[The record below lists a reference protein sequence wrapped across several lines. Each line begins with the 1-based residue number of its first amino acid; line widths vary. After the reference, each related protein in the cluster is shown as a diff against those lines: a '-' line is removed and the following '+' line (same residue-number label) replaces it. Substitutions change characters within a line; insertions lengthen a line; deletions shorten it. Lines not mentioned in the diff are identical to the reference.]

1 MSLKKTLKP
10 LPRSIIPSVA
20 ALLLI
25 AGMGLAATPAQA
37 HSPGVLPTA
46 TTLTP
51 AQQMARMTLAQR
63 IGQLFMTQANATGA
77 GTATMNVL
85 RYWHVGN
92 VYLSGRSA
100 GGVNATAGV
109 IRQMTATVSASTTAN
124 EYLLVAT
131 DQEGGYVQVL
141 SGPGFSNIPTG
152 QAQGTMSPASLKTNA
167 TNWGNQLRWA
177 GLKMNLA
184 PVLDTVTQQ
193 FAPFNA
199 PIGYYQREYGYTPAA
214 VSAEGNAFLLG
225 MKAGYI
231 APVAKHF
238 PGLGRVSGNTDV
250 STNVTDTQTTVN
262 DVNLLPFKTAIAN
275 KTRFIMVSSAYY
287 KRIDSR
293 PGKIGP
299 FSTVIMNTM
308 LRSNLGFKGVI
319 ISDDLCNAAQLSSW
333 SWATRATNF
342 INAGGSMLLCG
353 NPNALP
359 NMIGAVQKLAQS
371 NPEFLAKVNAAA
383 LNVLTAKAAGA

>member
-10 LPRSIIPSVA
+10 LPRSIISSVA
-20 ALLLI
+20 TLLLI
-25 AGMGLAATPAQA
+25 AGMGLVATPAQA
-37 HSPGVLPTA
+37 HSLGVLPTA

-109 IRQMTATVSASTTAN
+109 IRQMSATVSASTTAN

-152 QAQGTMSPASLKTNA
+152 LAQGTMSPASLKANA

-199 PIGYYQREYGYTPAA
+199 PIGYYQREYG
-214 VSAEGNAFLLG
+214 
-225 MKAGYI
+225 
-231 APVAKHF
+231 
-238 PGLGRVSGNTDV
+238 
-250 STNVTDTQTTVN
+250 
-262 DVNLLPFKTAIAN
+262 
-275 KTRFIMVSSAYY
+275 
-287 KRIDSR
+287 
-293 PGKIGP
+293 
-299 FSTVIMNTM
+299 
-308 LRSNLGFKGVI
+308 
-319 ISDDLCNAAQLSSW
+319 
-333 SWATRATNF
+333 
-342 INAGGSMLLCG
+342 
-353 NPNALP
+353 
-359 NMIGAVQKLAQS
+359 
-371 NPEFLAKVNAAA
+371 
-383 LNVLTAKAAGA
+383 